1 MVDPVGFAEAWKAQ
15 FPDSEPPRM
24 ELRSVGDIEQELER
38 CKASIRRLEQEVNQE
53 RFRMIYLQ
61 TLLAKEKK
69 SYDRQRWGFRR
80 AAQAPDGASEPRAS
94 ASRPQPAPADGADPP
109 PAEEP
114 EARPDGEG
122 SPGKA
127 RPGTARRPGA
137 AASGER
143 DDRGPPASVAAL
155 RSNFERIRKGHGQP
169 GADAEKPFYVNVEF
183 HHERGLVKVN
193 DKEVSDRIS
202 SLGSQAMQMERKKSQ
217 HGAGSSVGDASRPPY
232 RGRSSES
239 SCGVDGDYEDA
250 ELNPRFLKDN
260 LIDAN
265 GGSRPPW
272 PPLEYQPYQSIYVGG
287 MMEGEGKGPLL
298 RSQSTSEQEKRLTWP
313 RRSYSPRSFEDC
325 GGGYTPDCSSNENL
339 TSSEEDFSSGQS
351 SRVSP
356 SPTTYRM
363 FRDKS
368 RSPSQNSQQSFDSS
382 SPPTPQC
389 HKRHRHCPVVVSEA
403 TIVGVRKTG
412 QIWPNDGEGA
422 FHGDADGSFGTPP
435 GYGCA
440 ADRAE
445 EQRRHQDGLPYI
457 DDSPSS
463 SPHLSS
469 KGRGSRDALVS
480 GALESTKAS
489 ELDLEKGLEMRKWVL
504 SGILASEETYL
515 SHLQMLTNSC
525 VKLQTVHSIPLTINK
540 EEALQR
546 PVASDFEPQGLSEAA
561 RWNSKENLLA
571 GPSEND
577 PNLFVALYDFVASG
591 DNTLSI
597 TKGEKLRVLGYNH
610 NGEWCEAQTKNG
622 QGWVPSNYITPVNS
636 LEKHSWYHGPVSR
649 NAAEYLLSSGINGSF
664 LVRESESSPGQR
676 SISLRYEGR
685 VYHYRINTASDGKL
699 YVSSESRFNTLAELV
714 HHHST
719 VADGLITT
727 LHYPAP
733 KRNKPTVYG
742 VSPNYDKWEM
752 ERTDITMKHKLGGGQ
767 YGEVY
772 EGVWK
777 KYSLTVAVKTLKE
790 DTMEVEEFLKEAA
803 VMKEIKHPNLV
814 QLLGVCTREPPFY
827 IITEFMTY
835 GNLLDYLR
843 ECNRQE
849 VNAVVLLYMATQISS
864 AMEYLE
870 KKNFIHRDLAARNCL
885 VGENHLVKV
894 ADFGLSRLMTG
905 DTYTAHA
912 GAKFPIKWTAPES
925 LAYNKFSIK
934 SDVWAFGVLLWE
946 IATYGMSPYPGI
958 DLSQVYE
965 LLEKDYR
972 MERPEGCPEK
982 VYELM
987 RACWQWNPSD
997 RPSFAEI
1004 HQAFE
1009 TMFQESSI
1017 SDEVEKELGKQ
1028 GVRGAV
1034 STLLQAPE
1042 LPTKTRTSRRAAEH
1056 RDTTD
1061 VPEMPHSKGQG
1072 ESDPLDHEPAVS
1084 PLLPRKERGPPEG
1097 GLNEDERLLPKDKKT
1112 NLFSALIK
1120 KKKKTA
1126 PTPPKRSSS
1135 FREMDGQ
1142 PERRGAGE
1150 EEGRDISNG
1159 ALAFTPLDTA
1169 DPAKSPKPSNGAGVP
1184 NGALRESGGSG
1195 FRSPHLW
1202 KKSSTLTSSRLAT
1215 GEEEGGGSSS
1225 KRFLRSCSASCVPHG
1240 AKDTEWRS
1248 VTLPR
1253 DLQSTGRQ
1261 FDSSTFGGHKSE
1273 KPALPRKRAGEN
1285 RSDQV
1290 TRGTVTPPPR
1300 LVKKNEEAA
1309 DEVFKDI
1316 MESSPGSSPPNLTPK
1331 PLRRQ
1336 VTVAPAS
1343 GLPHKE
1349 EAGKGSALGTPAAA
1363 EPVTPT
1369 SKAGSGAPGGTSKG
1383 PAEES
1388 RVRRHKHSSESP
1400 GRDKGK
1406 LSRLKPAPPPP
1417 PAASAGK
1424 AGGKPSQSPS
1434 QEAAGEAVLGAK
1446 TKATSLVDAVNS
1458 DAAKPS
1464 QPGEG
1469 LKKPVLPATPK
1480 PQSAKP
1486 SGTPISPAPVPST
1499 LPSASSALAGDQ
1511 PSSTAFI
1518 PLISTRVSLRKTRQ
1532 PPERIAS
1539 GAITKGVVLDS
1550 TEALCLAISRN
1561 SEQMASHSAV
1571 LEAGKNLYTFCVSYV
1586 DSIQQ
1591 MRNKFAFREA
1601 INKLENNLRELQI
1614 CPATAGSGPAA
1625 TQDFSKLLSS
1635 VKEISDIVQR

>member
-1 MVDPVGFAEAWKAQ
+1 MGQ
-15 FPDSEPPRM
+15 
-24 ELRSVGDIEQELER
+24 Q
-38 CKASIRRLEQEVNQE
+38 
-53 RFRMIYLQ
+53 
-61 TLLAKEKK
+61 
-69 SYDRQRWGFRR
+69 
-80 AAQAPDGASEPRAS
+80 
-94 ASRPQPAPADGADPP
+94 
-109 PAEEP
+109 
-114 EARPDGEG
+114 
-122 SPGKA
+122 PGKVL
-127 RPGTARRPGA
+127 GDQRRP
-137 AASGER
+137 SL
-143 DDRGPPASVAAL
+143 PAL
-155 RSNFERIRKGHGQP
+155 
-169 GADAEKPFYVNVEF
+169 PFI
-183 HHERGLVKVN
+183 K
-193 DKEVSDRIS
+193 
-202 SLGSQAMQMERKKSQ
+202 
-217 HGAGSSVGDASRPPY
+217 GAGKKETSRHGGAP
-232 RGRSSES
+232 
-239 SCGVDGDYEDA
+239 CNV
-250 ELNPRFLKDN
+250 FL
-260 LIDAN
+260 
-265 GGSRPPW
+265 
-272 PPLEYQPYQSIYVGG
+272 E
-287 MMEGEGKGPLL
+287 
-298 RSQSTSEQEKRLTWP
+298 
-313 RRSYSPRSFEDC
+313 
-325 GGGYTPDCSSNENL
+325 
-339 TSSEEDFSSGQS
+339 
-351 SRVSP
+351 
-356 SPTTYRM
+356 
-363 FRDKS
+363 
-368 RSPSQNSQQSFDSS
+368 
-382 SPPTPQC
+382 
-389 HKRHRHCPVVVSEA
+389 H
-403 TIVGVRKTG
+403 
-412 QIWPNDGEGA
+412 
-422 FHGDADGSFGTPP
+422 
-435 GYGCA
+435 
-440 ADRAE
+440 
-445 EQRRHQDGLPYI
+445 
-457 DDSPSS
+457 
-463 SPHLSS
+463 
-469 KGRGSRDALVS
+469 
-480 GALESTKAS
+480 
-489 ELDLEKGLEMRKWVL
+489 
-504 SGILASEETYL
+504 
-515 SHLQMLTNSC
+515 
-525 VKLQTVHSIPLTINK
+525 
-540 EEALQR
+540 EALQR
-546 PVASDFEPQGLSEAA
+546 PVVSEFEPQGLSEAT
-561 RWNSKENLLA
+561 RWNSKENLLS

-733 KRNKPTVYG
+733 KRNKPTIYG
-742 VSPNYDKWEM
+742 VSPNYDKWEI

-777 KYSLTVAVKTLKE
+777 KYNLTVAVKTLKE

-843 ECNRQE
+843 DCNRQE

-987 RACWQWNPSD
+987 RACWQWSPSD

-1017 SDEVEKELGKQ
+1017 SDEVEKELGKK
-1028 GVRGAV
+1028 GMRSVV
-1034 STLLQAPE
+1034 NTFLQAPE
-1042 LPTKTRTSRRAAEH
+1042 LPTKTRTSRRAAECK
-1056 RDTTD
+1056 D
-1061 VPEMPHSKGQG
+1061 VHESLETAAGKGPG
-1072 ESDPLDHEPAVS
+1072 ECESTEHEPAVS
-1084 PLLPRKERGPPEG
+1084 PLLPRKERVATDS
-1097 GLNEDERLLPKDKKT
+1097 GLNEDDRLLLKDKKP

-1120 KKKKTA
+1120 KKKKMA

-1135 FREMDGQ
+1135 FREVDSHS
-1142 PERRGAGE
+1142 ERKGGGSEEETKGGVAGVTITHPADCEDRARLQNPSNETGVANGTVAGNSGILSPHIWKKTGPPVSSRMEASE
-1150 EEGRDISNG
+1150 EEGN
-1159 ALAFTPLDTA
+1159 
-1169 DPAKSPKPSNGAGVP
+1169 
-1184 NGALRESGGSG
+1184 
-1195 FRSPHLW
+1195 
-1202 KKSSTLTSSRLAT
+1202 SS
-1215 GEEEGGGSSS
+1215 SSS
-1225 KRFLRSCSASCVPHG
+1225 KRFLRSCSASCMPHG
-1240 AKDTEWRS
+1240 AKDTEWKS

-1253 DLQSTGRQ
+1253 NLQSTGRQ
-1261 FDSSTFGGHKSE
+1261 FDSSTFGGHRSE
-1273 KPALPRKRAGEN
+1273 KPALPRKRANEAKA
-1285 RSDQV
+1285 DPV
-1290 TRGTVTPPPR
+1290 VRGTVTPPPR
-1300 LVKKNEEAA
+1300 LLKKSDETPEEA
-1309 DEVFKDI
+1309 FKDA
-1316 MESSPGSSPPNLTPK
+1316 ESSPGSSPPTLTPR
-1331 PLRRQ
+1331 LGRRQ
-1336 VTVAPAS
+1336 PFISPAV
-1343 GLPHKE
+1343 GLCHKE
-1349 EAGKGSALGTPAAA
+1349 ESVKPSALGGGVAA
-1363 EPVTPT
+1363 EQGPPT
-1369 SKAGSGAPGGTSKG
+1369 KAGVGMFTGGGKASGEEPRLRKNKQTSEK
-1383 PAEES
+1383 E
-1388 RVRRHKHSSESP
+1388 
-1400 GRDKGK
+1400 KGK
-1406 LSRLKPAPPPP
+1406 LSKLKPAPPPP
-1417 PAASAGK
+1417 LALTSSVSKNSKGGAAPVHDGPEGSTGKGKQPAQATDLASAETPKPVLLIDGGKKPTVSSAPKPLPSAKLLSSSPASPFSAPAAS
-1424 AGGKPSQSPS
+1424 
-1434 QEAAGEAVLGAK
+1434 
-1446 TKATSLVDAVNS
+1446 
-1458 DAAKPS
+1458 
-1464 QPGEG
+1464 
-1469 LKKPVLPATPK
+1469 
-1480 PQSAKP
+1480 SAP
-1486 SGTPISPAPVPST
+1486 NV
-1499 LPSASSALAGDQ
+1499 DQ
-1511 PSSTAFI
+1511 PVSTAFI

-1532 PPERIAS
+1532 PPEKIAS
-1539 GAITKGVVLDS
+1539 GTVTKGTVLES
-1550 TEALCLAISRN
+1550 SEALRTAISKN

-1614 CPATAGSGPAA
+1614 CPATAAGGPAA

>member
-1 MVDPVGFAEAWKAQ
+1 MGQ
-15 FPDSEPPRM
+15 
-24 ELRSVGDIEQELER
+24 Q
-38 CKASIRRLEQEVNQE
+38 
-53 RFRMIYLQ
+53 
-61 TLLAKEKK
+61 
-69 SYDRQRWGFRR
+69 
-80 AAQAPDGASEPRAS
+80 
-94 ASRPQPAPADGADPP
+94 
-109 PAEEP
+109 
-114 EARPDGEG
+114 
-122 SPGKA
+122 PGKVL
-127 RPGTARRPGA
+127 GDQRRP
-137 AASGER
+137 SL
-143 DDRGPPASVAAL
+143 PAL
-155 RSNFERIRKGHGQP
+155 HFIK
-169 GADAEKPFYVNVEF
+169 
-183 HHERGLVKVN
+183 
-193 DKEVSDRIS
+193 
-202 SLGSQAMQMERKKSQ
+202 
-217 HGAGSSVGDASRPPY
+217 GAG
-232 RGRSSES
+232 
-239 SCGVDGDYEDA
+239 
-250 ELNPRFLKDN
+250 
-260 LIDAN
+260 
-265 GGSRPPW
+265 
-272 PPLEYQPYQSIYVGG
+272 
-287 MMEGEGKGPLL
+287 
-298 RSQSTSEQEKRLTWP
+298 KR
-313 RRSYSPRSFEDC
+313 D
-325 GGGYTPDCSSNENL
+325 
-339 TSSEEDFSSGQS
+339 S
-351 SRVSP
+351 SRHGGP
-356 SPTTYRM
+356 
-363 FRDKS
+363 
-368 RSPSQNSQQSFDSS
+368 
-382 SPPTPQC
+382 
-389 HKRHRHCPVVVSEA
+389 HCNVFVE
-403 TIVGVRKTG
+403 
-412 QIWPNDGEGA
+412 
-422 FHGDADGSFGTPP
+422 H
-435 GYGCA
+435 
-440 ADRAE
+440 
-445 EQRRHQDGLPYI
+445 
-457 DDSPSS
+457 
-463 SPHLSS
+463 
-469 KGRGSRDALVS
+469 
-480 GALESTKAS
+480 
-489 ELDLEKGLEMRKWVL
+489 
-504 SGILASEETYL
+504 
-515 SHLQMLTNSC
+515 
-525 VKLQTVHSIPLTINK
+525 
-540 EEALQR
+540 EALQR
-546 PVASDFEPQGLSEAA
+546 PVASDFEPQSLSEAA

-733 KRNKPTVYG
+733 KRNKPTIYG

-849 VNAVVLLYMATQISS
+849 VSAVVLLYMATQISS

-987 RACWQWNPSD
+987 RAY
-997 RPSFAEI
+997 
-1004 HQAFE
+1004 
-1009 TMFQESSI
+1009 
-1017 SDEVEKELGKQ
+1017 V
-1028 GVRGAV
+1028 
-1034 STLLQAPE
+1034 
-1042 LPTKTRTSRRAAEH
+1042 
-1056 RDTTD
+1056 
-1061 VPEMPHSKGQG
+1061 
-1072 ESDPLDHEPAVS
+1072 LDSEPAVS
-1084 PLLPRKERGPPEG
+1084 PLLPRKERGPPDG
-1097 GLNEDERLLPKDKKT
+1097 TLNEDERLLPKDKKT

-1120 KKKKTA
+1120 KKKKMA

-1142 PERRGAGE
+1142 PERRGPSE
-1150 EEGRDISNG
+1150 DDGRDIING
-1159 ALAFTPLDTA
+1159 PPALTPSDAAEPT
-1169 DPAKSPKPSNGAGVP
+1169 KSPKASNGAGVP
-1184 NGALRESGGSG
+1184 NGAFREPGSSG
-1195 FRSPHLW
+1195 FRSPNLW
-1202 KKSSTLTSSRLAT
+1202 KKSSTLTSSRLAAS
-1215 GEEEGGGSSS
+1215 EEESGISSS
-1225 KRFLRSCSASCVPHG
+1225 KRFLRSCSASCMPHG
-1240 AKDTEWRS
+1240 ARDTEWRS

-1253 DLQSTGRQ
+1253 DLPSAGKQ
-1261 FDSSTFGGHKSE
+1261 FDSSTFGGHRSE
-1273 KPALPRKRAGEN
+1273 KPALPRKRASET
-1285 RSDQV
+1285 RSEQV
-1290 TRGTVTPPPR
+1290 ARGTVTPPPR
-1300 LVKKNEEAA
+1300 LVKKSEEAA
-1309 DEVFKDI
+1309 DEVFKD
-1316 MESSPGSSPPNLTPK
+1316 MESSPGSSPPSLTPK
-1331 PLRRQ
+1331 LLRRQ
-1336 VTVAPAS
+1336 VTASPSS
-1343 GLPHKE
+1343 GLSHKE
-1349 EAGKGSALGTPAAA
+1349 ETTKGNALGTPATA
-1363 EPVTPT
+1363 EPTPP
-1369 SKAGSGAPGGTSKG
+1369 SSRVGLNKASS
-1383 PAEES
+1383 EES

-1400 GRDKGK
+1400 GRDKGR
-1406 LSRLKPAPPPP
+1406 LSKLKPAPPPP
-1417 PAASAGK
+1417 PASAGK
-1424 AGGKPSQSPS
+1424 AGKSAQSLG
-1434 QEAAGEAVLGAK
+1434 QEVAGEAGGAAK
-1446 TKATSLVDAVNS
+1446 TKCSSLVVDAVNS
-1458 DAAKPS
+1458 DPTKAG

-1469 LKKPVLPATPK
+1469 LRKPVSPSVPK
-1480 PQSAKP
+1480 PQSTSKP
-1486 SGTPISPAPVPST
+1486 PGTPTSPVSTAPTAPTPSS
-1499 LPSASSALAGDQ
+1499 LPGDQ
-1511 PSSTAFI
+1511 PSSAAFI

-1532 PPERIAS
+1532 LPERIAS
-1539 GAITKGVVLDS
+1539 GTITKGVVLDS

-1601 INKLENNLRELQI
+1601 INKLESNLRELQI
-1614 CPATAGSGPAA
+1614 CPATASSGPAA

>member
-1 MVDPVGFAEAWKAQ
+1 MGQ
-15 FPDSEPPRM
+15 
-24 ELRSVGDIEQELER
+24 Q
-38 CKASIRRLEQEVNQE
+38 
-53 RFRMIYLQ
+53 
-61 TLLAKEKK
+61 
-69 SYDRQRWGFRR
+69 
-80 AAQAPDGASEPRAS
+80 
-94 ASRPQPAPADGADPP
+94 
-109 PAEEP
+109 
-114 EARPDGEG
+114 
-122 SPGKA
+122 PGKVL
-127 RPGTARRPGA
+127 GDQRRPSLPALHFIKGA
-137 AASGER
+137 
-143 DDRGPPASVAAL
+143 
-155 RSNFERIRKGHGQP
+155 
-169 GADAEKPFYVNVEF
+169 
-183 HHERGLVKVN
+183 VK
-193 DKEVSDRIS
+193 K
-202 SLGSQAMQMERKKSQ
+202 
-217 HGAGSSVGDASRPPY
+217 
-232 RGRSSES
+232 ES
-239 SCGVDGDYEDA
+239 S
-250 ELNPRFLKDN
+250 RH
-260 LIDAN
+260 
-265 GGSRPPW
+265 GGP
-272 PPLEYQPYQSIYVGG
+272 
-287 MMEGEGKGPLL
+287 
-298 RSQSTSEQEKRLTWP
+298 
-313 RRSYSPRSFEDC
+313 
-325 GGGYTPDCSSNENL
+325 
-339 TSSEEDFSSGQS
+339 
-351 SRVSP
+351 
-356 SPTTYRM
+356 
-363 FRDKS
+363 
-368 RSPSQNSQQSFDSS
+368 
-382 SPPTPQC
+382 
-389 HKRHRHCPVVVSEA
+389 HCNVFVE
-403 TIVGVRKTG
+403 
-412 QIWPNDGEGA
+412 
-422 FHGDADGSFGTPP
+422 H
-435 GYGCA
+435 
-440 ADRAE
+440 
-445 EQRRHQDGLPYI
+445 
-457 DDSPSS
+457 
-463 SPHLSS
+463 
-469 KGRGSRDALVS
+469 
-480 GALESTKAS
+480 
-489 ELDLEKGLEMRKWVL
+489 
-504 SGILASEETYL
+504 
-515 SHLQMLTNSC
+515 
-525 VKLQTVHSIPLTINK
+525 
-540 EEALQR
+540 EALQR
-546 PVASDFEPQGLSEAA
+546 PVVSDFEPQGLSEAA
-561 RWNSKENLLA
+561 RWNSKENLLS

-733 KRNKPTVYG
+733 KRNKPTIYG
-742 VSPNYDKWEM
+742 VSPNYDKWEI

-777 KYSLTVAVKTLKE
+777 KYNLTVAVKTLKE

-987 RACWQWNPSD
+987 RACWQWSPSD

-1017 SDEVEKELGKQ
+1017 SDEVEKELGKK
-1028 GVRGAV
+1028 GMRSVV
-1034 STLLQAPE
+1034 SNFLQAPE
-1042 LPTKTRTSRRAAEH
+1042 LPTKTRSSRRAAESK
-1056 RDTTD
+1056 DASENT
-1061 VPEMPHSKGQG
+1061 EMAHPKGQG
-1072 ESDPLDHEPAVS
+1072 ECDPLEHDPAVS
-1084 PLLPRKERGPPEG
+1084 PLLPRKERVALESS
-1097 GLNEDERLLPKDKKT
+1097 LNEDERLLPKDKKT

-1126 PTPPKRSSS
+1126 PAPPKRSSS
-1135 FREMDGQ
+1135 FREMDGHSD
-1142 PERRGAGE
+1142 RKGAGE
-1150 EEGRDISNG
+1150 DESRDASNG
-1159 ALAFTPLDTA
+1159 AFIMPPA
-1169 DPAKSPKPSNGAGVP
+1169 DAMDASKCQGPSNGAGVT
-1184 NGALRESGGSG
+1184 NGAVTGNSG
-1195 FRSPHLW
+1195 FLSPHLW
-1202 KKSSTLTSSRLAT
+1202 KKTSAMTSSRPTT
-1215 GEEEGGGSSS
+1215 GEEECSSNAS

-1253 DLQSTGRQ
+1253 DLQSTVRQ

-1273 KPALPRKRAGEN
+1273 KPALPRKRANEN
-1285 RSDQV
+1285 KTDLAV
-1290 TRGTVTPPPR
+1290 RGTVTPPPR
-1300 LVKKNEEAA
+1300 LLKKNEETT
-1309 DEVFKDI
+1309 DDVFKDT
-1316 MESSPGSSPPNLTPK
+1316 ESSPGSSPPSLTPK
-1331 PLRRQ
+1331 LVRRQ
-1336 VTVAPAS
+1336 PIIALS
-1343 GLPHKE
+1343 SSLSHKDD
-1349 EAGKGSALGTPAAA
+1349 GIKSSALGTAGMADQG
-1363 EPVTPT
+1363 PT
-1369 SKAGSGAPGGTSKG
+1369 IKPNSAGVVVASKASI
-1383 PAEES
+1383 EEP
-1388 RVRRHKHSSESP
+1388 RMRRLKQTSESS
-1400 GRDKGK
+1400 GKDKVK
-1406 LSRLKPAPPPP
+1406 LSKLKPAPPLPLSS
-1417 PAASAGK
+1417 ASI
-1424 AGGKPSQSPS
+1424 GKPGKSSHGPS
-1434 QEAAGEAVLGAK
+1434 QEAADSGSG
-1446 TKATSLVDAVNS
+1446 TKSKQLTQVADTISGDV
-1458 DAAKPS
+1458 AKPN
-1464 QPGEG
+1464 QLGEG
-1469 LKKPVLPATPK
+1469 VKKPGLPSVPK
-1480 PQSAKP
+1480 PQSSTKLLLTTAA
-1486 SGTPISPAPVPST
+1486 PAPSSSSA
-1499 LPSASSALAGDQ
+1499 PSAPSGDQ

-1539 GAITKGVVLDS
+1539 GTVTKGVVLES
-1550 TEALCLAISRN
+1550 TEALRIAINKN

-1614 CPATAGSGPAA
+1614 CPATASSGPAA

>member
-1 MVDPVGFAEAWKAQ
+1 MGQ
-15 FPDSEPPRM
+15 
-24 ELRSVGDIEQELER
+24 Q
-38 CKASIRRLEQEVNQE
+38 
-53 RFRMIYLQ
+53 
-61 TLLAKEKK
+61 
-69 SYDRQRWGFRR
+69 
-80 AAQAPDGASEPRAS
+80 
-94 ASRPQPAPADGADPP
+94 
-109 PAEEP
+109 
-114 EARPDGEG
+114 
-122 SPGKA
+122 PGKVL
-127 RPGTARRPGA
+127 GDQRRP
-137 AASGER
+137 SL
-143 DDRGPPASVAAL
+143 PAL
-155 RSNFERIRKGHGQP
+155 HFIK
-169 GADAEKPFYVNVEF
+169 
-183 HHERGLVKVN
+183 
-193 DKEVSDRIS
+193 
-202 SLGSQAMQMERKKSQ
+202 
-217 HGAGSSVGDASRPPY
+217 GAGKKEPSRH
-232 RGRSSES
+232 
-239 SCGVDGDYEDA
+239 
-250 ELNPRFLKDN
+250 
-260 LIDAN
+260 
-265 GGSRPPW
+265 GGP
-272 PPLEYQPYQSIYVGG
+272 
-287 MMEGEGKGPLL
+287 
-298 RSQSTSEQEKRLTWP
+298 
-313 RRSYSPRSFEDC
+313 
-325 GGGYTPDCSSNENL
+325 
-339 TSSEEDFSSGQS
+339 
-351 SRVSP
+351 
-356 SPTTYRM
+356 
-363 FRDKS
+363 
-368 RSPSQNSQQSFDSS
+368 
-382 SPPTPQC
+382 
-389 HKRHRHCPVVVSEA
+389 HCNVFVE
-403 TIVGVRKTG
+403 
-412 QIWPNDGEGA
+412 
-422 FHGDADGSFGTPP
+422 H
-435 GYGCA
+435 
-440 ADRAE
+440 
-445 EQRRHQDGLPYI
+445 
-457 DDSPSS
+457 
-463 SPHLSS
+463 
-469 KGRGSRDALVS
+469 
-480 GALESTKAS
+480 
-489 ELDLEKGLEMRKWVL
+489 
-504 SGILASEETYL
+504 
-515 SHLQMLTNSC
+515 
-525 VKLQTVHSIPLTINK
+525 
-540 EEALQR
+540 EALQR
-546 PVASDFEPQGLSEAA
+546 PVTSDFEPQGLSEAA

-987 RACWQWNPSD
+987 RACWQWSPSD

-1017 SDEVEKELGKQ
+1017 SDEVEKELGKK
-1028 GVRGAV
+1028 GMRAV
-1034 STLLQAPE
+1034 ASTLLQAPE
-1042 LPTKTRTSRRAAEH
+1042 LPTKTRTSRRATEH
-1056 RDTTD
+1056 KDCTD
-1061 VPEMPHSKGQG
+1061 VPETPHCKGPG
-1072 ESDPLDHEPAVS
+1072 EPDPPDHEPAVS
-1084 PLLPRKERGPPEG
+1084 PLLPRKERGPQDG

-1135 FREMDGQ
+1135 FREMDGH
-1142 PERRGAGE
+1142 PERKGGAGGE
-1150 EEGRDISNG
+1150 EEGREVSNG
-1159 ALAFTPLDTA
+1159 VPALTPSDAATE
-1169 DPAKSPKPSNGAGVP
+1169 PAKSPKPGGGAAVP
-1184 NGALRESGGSG
+1184 NGAFREPGGAG

-1202 KKSSTLTSSRLAT
+1202 KKSSTLTSSRFTA
-1215 GEEEGGGSSS
+1215 GEEESGGSSS

-1253 DLQSTGRQ
+1253 DLPSTGRQ
-1261 FDSSTFGGHKSE
+1261 FDASTLGGHKSE
-1273 KPALPRKRAGEN
+1273 KPALPRKRVSES
-1285 RSDQV
+1285 RPDQA

-1300 LVKKNEEAA
+1300 LVKKTEEAA
-1309 DEVFKDI
+1309 DEVFRDAA
-1316 MESSPGSSPPNLTPK
+1316 EASPGSSPPSLTPK
-1331 PLRRQ
+1331 LLRRQ
-1336 VTVAPAS
+1336 AAAVAAAAAATAVGP
-1343 GLPHKE
+1343 PHRE
-1349 EAGKGSALGTPAAA
+1349 EAGKAAALGAPAAA
-1363 EPVTPT
+1363 GP
-1369 SKAGSGAPGGTSKG
+1369 GASGGTSRA
-1383 PAEES
+1383 PTEEP
-1388 RVRRHKHSSESP
+1388 RVRRHKPSSESP

-1406 LSRLKPAPPPP
+1406 LSKLKPVPPPPP
-1417 PAASAGK
+1417 PASVGK
-1424 AGGKPSQSPS
+1424 AGKPSQSPC
-1434 QEAAGEAVLGAK
+1434 QEAAGEAGASG
-1446 TKATSLVDAVNS
+1446 KAKPTAAVADAVNS
-1458 DAAKPS
+1458 DAARPC
-1464 QPGEG
+1464 QLGEG
-1469 LKKPVLPATPK
+1469 VRKPVLPAMPK
-1480 PQSAKP
+1480 PQSSTKP
-1486 SGTPISPAPVPST
+1486 AGTPTSPAPAPSA

-1539 GAITKGVVLDS
+1539 GAITKGVVLDG

-1601 INKLENNLRELQI
+1601 INKLESNLRELQI

>member
-1 MVDPVGFAEAWKAQ
+1 MGQ
-15 FPDSEPPRM
+15 
-24 ELRSVGDIEQELER
+24 Q
-38 CKASIRRLEQEVNQE
+38 
-53 RFRMIYLQ
+53 
-61 TLLAKEKK
+61 
-69 SYDRQRWGFRR
+69 
-80 AAQAPDGASEPRAS
+80 
-94 ASRPQPAPADGADPP
+94 
-109 PAEEP
+109 
-114 EARPDGEG
+114 
-122 SPGKA
+122 PGKVL
-127 RPGTARRPGA
+127 GDQRRP
-137 AASGER
+137 SL
-143 DDRGPPASVAAL
+143 PAL
-155 RSNFERIRKGHGQP
+155 HFIK
-169 GADAEKPFYVNVEF
+169 
-183 HHERGLVKVN
+183 
-193 DKEVSDRIS
+193 
-202 SLGSQAMQMERKKSQ
+202 
-217 HGAGSSVGDASRPPY
+217 GAGK
-232 RGRSSES
+232 
-239 SCGVDGDYEDA
+239 
-250 ELNPRFLKDN
+250 KD
-260 LIDAN
+260 
-265 GGSRPPW
+265 
-272 PPLEYQPYQSIYVGG
+272 
-287 MMEGEGKGPLL
+287 
-298 RSQSTSEQEKRLTWP
+298 
-313 RRSYSPRSFEDC
+313 
-325 GGGYTPDCSSNENL
+325 
-339 TSSEEDFSSGQS
+339 S
-351 SRVSP
+351 SRHGGP
-356 SPTTYRM
+356 
-363 FRDKS
+363 
-368 RSPSQNSQQSFDSS
+368 
-382 SPPTPQC
+382 
-389 HKRHRHCPVVVSEA
+389 HCNVFME
-403 TIVGVRKTG
+403 
-412 QIWPNDGEGA
+412 
-422 FHGDADGSFGTPP
+422 H
-435 GYGCA
+435 
-440 ADRAE
+440 
-445 EQRRHQDGLPYI
+445 
-457 DDSPSS
+457 
-463 SPHLSS
+463 
-469 KGRGSRDALVS
+469 
-480 GALESTKAS
+480 
-489 ELDLEKGLEMRKWVL
+489 
-504 SGILASEETYL
+504 
-515 SHLQMLTNSC
+515 
-525 VKLQTVHSIPLTINK
+525 
-540 EEALQR
+540 EALQR

-752 ERTDITMKHKLGGGQ
+752 ERTDITMRHKLGGGQ

-870 KKNFIHRDLAARNCL
+870 RKNFIHRDLAARNCL

-1028 GVRGAV
+1028 GVRGAT
-1034 STLLQAPE
+1034 STFLQAPE

-1056 RDTTD
+1056 KDATD
-1061 VPEMPHSKGQG
+1061 VPETPHSKGQG
-1072 ESDPLDHEPAVS
+1072 ESDPLDPEPTVS
-1084 PLLPRKERGPPEG
+1084 PLLPRKERGAPDG
-1097 GLNEDERLLPKDKKT
+1097 SLNEDERLLPKDKKT

-1120 KKKKTA
+1120 KKKKMA

-1142 PERRGAGE
+1142 PERRAVSE
-1150 EEGRDISNG
+1150 EDGRETSNG
-1159 ALAFTPLDTA
+1159 TPAPTPS
-1169 DPAKSPKPSNGAGVP
+1169 DPAEPTKSPKPSNGAGVP
-1184 NGALRESGGSG
+1184 NGAFREPGGSG

-1202 KKSSTLTSSRLAT
+1202 KKSSTLTSSRLAAS
-1215 GEEEGGGSSS
+1215 EEEAGSSSS

-1240 AKDTEWRS
+1240 ARDTEWRS

-1261 FDSSTFGGHKSE
+1261 FDSSTFAGHKSE
-1273 KPALPRKRAGEN
+1273 KPALPRKRASEN
-1285 RSDQV
+1285 RPDQV
-1290 TRGTVTPPPR
+1290 ARGTVTPPPR
-1300 LVKKNEEAA
+1300 LAKKSEEAA
-1309 DEVFKDI
+1309 DEVFRD
-1316 MESSPGSSPPNLTPK
+1316 SAGASPGSSPPSLTPK
-1331 PLRRQ
+1331 LLRRQ
-1336 VTVAPAS
+1336 VMMAASS
-1343 GLPHKE
+1343 GLPHKD
-1349 EAGKGSALGTPAAA
+1349 EAGKGSALGAPAAA
-1363 EPVTPT
+1363 EPPPPLSRAGAGASGVP
-1369 SKAGSGAPGGTSKG
+1369 SKA

-1388 RVRRHKHSSESP
+1388 RVRRHKHPPESP
-1400 GRDKGK
+1400 GRDKGR
-1406 LSRLKPAPPPP
+1406 LSKLKPAPPPP
-1417 PAASAGK
+1417 PASTGK
-1424 AGGKPSQSPS
+1424 MGKPSQSPG
-1434 QEAAGEAVLGAK
+1434 QEAAGDTGVSAK
-1446 TKATSLVDAVNS
+1446 AKATSLVVDAVNS
-1458 DAAKPS
+1458 DTTKPS

-1469 LKKPVLPATPK
+1469 LKKPVLPSTPK
-1480 PQSAKP
+1480 PPSATKP
-1486 SGTPISPAPVPST
+1486 PGTPTSPAPGPPVMPA
-1499 LPSASSALAGDQ
+1499 ASSAQAGDQ
-1511 PSSTAFI
+1511 PSSTAFV

-1539 GAITKGVVLDS
+1539 GTITKGVVLDS

-1561 SEQMASHSAV
+1561 SEQMASHSSV

-1601 INKLENNLRELQI
+1601 INKLESSLRELQI
-1614 CPATAGSGPAA
+1614 CPATAGGGPAA

>member
-1 MVDPVGFAEAWKAQ
+1 MLEICLKLVG
-15 FPDSEPPRM
+15 
-24 ELRSVGDIEQELER
+24 
-38 CKASIRRLEQEVNQE
+38 CKS
-53 RFRMIYLQ
+53 
-61 TLLAKEKK
+61 KK
-69 SYDRQRWGFRR
+69 
-80 AAQAPDGASEPRAS
+80 
-94 ASRPQPAPADGADPP
+94 
-109 PAEEP
+109 
-114 EARPDGEG
+114 
-122 SPGKA
+122 
-127 RPGTARRPGA
+127 
-137 AASGER
+137 
-143 DDRGPPASVAAL
+143 
-155 RSNFERIRKGHGQP
+155 
-169 GADAEKPFYVNVEF
+169 
-183 HHERGLVKVN
+183 GL
-193 DKEVSDRIS
+193 S
-202 SLGSQAMQMERKKSQ
+202 SS
-217 HGAGSSVGDASRPPY
+217 
-232 RGRSSES
+232 S
-239 SCGVDGDYEDA
+239 SC
-250 ELNPRFLKDN
+250 
-260 LIDAN
+260 
-265 GGSRPPW
+265 
-272 PPLEYQPYQSIYVGG
+272 
-287 MMEGEGKGPLL
+287 
-298 RSQSTSEQEKRLTWP
+298 
-313 RRSYSPRSFEDC
+313 
-325 GGGYTPDCSSNENL
+325 
-339 TSSEEDFSSGQS
+339 
-351 SRVSP
+351 
-356 SPTTYRM
+356 
-363 FRDKS
+363 
-368 RSPSQNSQQSFDSS
+368 
-382 SPPTPQC
+382 
-389 HKRHRHCPVVVSEA
+389 
-403 TIVGVRKTG
+403 
-412 QIWPNDGEGA
+412 
-422 FHGDADGSFGTPP
+422 
-435 GYGCA
+435 
-440 ADRAE
+440 
-445 EQRRHQDGLPYI
+445 
-457 DDSPSS
+457 
-463 SPHLSS
+463 
-469 KGRGSRDALVS
+469 
-480 GALESTKAS
+480 
-489 ELDLEKGLEMRKWVL
+489 
-504 SGILASEETYL
+504 YL
-515 SHLQMLTNSC
+515 
-525 VKLQTVHSIPLTINK
+525 

-561 RWNSKENLLA
+561 RWNSKENLLS

-1017 SDEVEKELGKQ
+1017 SDEVEKELGKKGMR
-1028 GVRGAV
+1028 GVA

-1056 RDTTD
+1056 KDSTD
-1061 VPEMPHSKGQG
+1061 VPETPLSKGQG
-1072 ESDPLDHEPAVS
+1072 DNDPLDHEPTVS
-1084 PLLPRKERGPPEG
+1084 PLLPRKERGPQDA

-1142 PERRGAGE
+1142 PERKVGSE
-1150 EEGRDISNG
+1150 EESREISNG
-1159 ALAFTPLDTA
+1159 ALPLTPSDTA
-1169 DPAKSPKPSNGAGVP
+1169 EPSKSPKPSNGASVP
-1184 NGALRESGGSG
+1184 NGA

-1202 KKSSTLTSSRLAT
+1202 KKSNTLTSSRLGAS
-1215 GEEEGGGSSS
+1215 EEESGSSSS

-1273 KPALPRKRAGEN
+1273 KPALPRKRASEN

-1300 LVKKNEEAA
+1300 LVKKNEEVA
-1309 DEVFKDI
+1309 DEVFRDNT
-1316 MESSPGSSPPNLTPK
+1316 ESSPGSSPPCLTPK
-1331 PLRRQ
+1331 LIRRQ
-1336 VTVAPAS
+1336 VMMAPSS

-1349 EAGKGSALGTPAAA
+1349 EAGKSSALGTPLVA
-1363 EPVTPT
+1363 EPVPT
-1369 SKAGSGAPGGTSKG
+1369 TSRAGSGASGGPSKV
-1383 PAEES
+1383 PAEEP
-1388 RVRRHKHSSESP
+1388 RVRRYKHSSESP
-1400 GRDKGK
+1400 GKDKGK
-1406 LSRLKPAPPPP
+1406 LSKLKPAPPPP
-1417 PAASAGK
+1417 PPASGGK
-1424 AGGKPSQSPS
+1424 AAKSSQSPNH
-1434 QEAAGEAVLGAK
+1434 EAVGEVGAGAK
-1446 TKATSLVDAVNS
+1446 PKSSALSMDVVNS
-1458 DAAKPS
+1458 DGAKPNP
-1464 QPGEG
+1464 PGEG
-1469 LKKPVLPATPK
+1469 IKKPVLPSMPK
-1480 PQSAKP
+1480 PQSSAKP
-1486 SGTPISPAPVPST
+1486 SGTPVSPAPTASSLPSVPSS
-1499 LPSASSALAGDQ
+1499 LGGDQ
-1511 PSSTAFI
+1511 QSSTAFI

-1532 PPERIAS
+1532 LPERIAS
-1539 GAITKGVVLDS
+1539 GTITKGVVLDS
-1550 TEALCLAISRN
+1550 TNALCLAISKN

>member
-1 MVDPVGFAEAWKAQ
+1 MGQ
-15 FPDSEPPRM
+15 
-24 ELRSVGDIEQELER
+24 Q
-38 CKASIRRLEQEVNQE
+38 
-53 RFRMIYLQ
+53 
-61 TLLAKEKK
+61 
-69 SYDRQRWGFRR
+69 
-80 AAQAPDGASEPRAS
+80 
-94 ASRPQPAPADGADPP
+94 
-109 PAEEP
+109 
-114 EARPDGEG
+114 
-122 SPGKA
+122 PGKVL
-127 RPGTARRPGA
+127 GDQRRP
-137 AASGER
+137 SL
-143 DDRGPPASVAAL
+143 PAL
-155 RSNFERIRKGHGQP
+155 HFIK
-169 GADAEKPFYVNVEF
+169 
-183 HHERGLVKVN
+183 
-193 DKEVSDRIS
+193 
-202 SLGSQAMQMERKKSQ
+202 
-217 HGAGSSVGDASRPPY
+217 GAGKK
-232 RGRSSES
+232 ES
-239 SCGVDGDYEDA
+239 S
-250 ELNPRFLKDN
+250 RH
-260 LIDAN
+260 
-265 GGSRPPW
+265 GGP
-272 PPLEYQPYQSIYVGG
+272 
-287 MMEGEGKGPLL
+287 
-298 RSQSTSEQEKRLTWP
+298 
-313 RRSYSPRSFEDC
+313 
-325 GGGYTPDCSSNENL
+325 
-339 TSSEEDFSSGQS
+339 
-351 SRVSP
+351 
-356 SPTTYRM
+356 
-363 FRDKS
+363 
-368 RSPSQNSQQSFDSS
+368 
-382 SPPTPQC
+382 
-389 HKRHRHCPVVVSEA
+389 HCNVFVE
-403 TIVGVRKTG
+403 
-412 QIWPNDGEGA
+412 
-422 FHGDADGSFGTPP
+422 H
-435 GYGCA
+435 
-440 ADRAE
+440 
-445 EQRRHQDGLPYI
+445 
-457 DDSPSS
+457 
-463 SPHLSS
+463 
-469 KGRGSRDALVS
+469 
-480 GALESTKAS
+480 
-489 ELDLEKGLEMRKWVL
+489 
-504 SGILASEETYL
+504 
-515 SHLQMLTNSC
+515 
-525 VKLQTVHSIPLTINK
+525 
-540 EEALQR
+540 ALQR
-546 PVASDFEPQGLSEAA
+546 PVVSDFEPQGLSEAA
-561 RWNSKENLLA
+561 RWNSKENLLSC
-571 GPSEND
+571 PSEND
-577 PNLFVALYDFVASG
+577 PHLFVALYDFVASG

-733 KRNKPTVYG
+733 KRNKPTIYG
-742 VSPNYDKWEM
+742 VSPNYDKWEI

-777 KYSLTVAVKTLKE
+777 KYNLTVAVKTLKE

-987 RACWQWNPSD
+987 RACWQWSPSD

-1017 SDEVEKELGKQ
+1017 SDEVEKELGKKGMRS
-1028 GVRGAV
+1028 GV
-1034 STLLQAPE
+1034 SNFLQAPE
-1042 LPTKTRTSRRAAEH
+1042 LPTKTRTSRRAAESK
-1056 RDTTD
+1056 DANEGLETT
-1061 VPEMPHSKGQG
+1061 HARGQG
-1072 ESDPLDHEPAVS
+1072 ECDPLDHEPAIS
-1084 PLLPRKERGPPEG
+1084 PLLPRKERVALESS
-1097 GLNEDERLLPKDKKT
+1097 LNEDERLLPKDKKH

-1135 FREMDGQ
+1135 FREMDGHSD
-1142 PERRGAGE
+1142 RRAGGE
-1150 EEGRDISNG
+1150 EECRDAGNG
-1159 ALAFTPLDTA
+1159 AFIAPLTDAA
-1169 DPAKSPKPSNGAGVP
+1169 DPSKFQSPSNGAGVT
-1184 NGALRESGGSG
+1184 NGVVAGNSG
-1195 FRSPHLW
+1195 FLSPHLR
-1202 KKSSTLTSSRLAT
+1202 KKSSTMSSSRGVA
-1215 GEEEGGGSSS
+1215 GEEESSSNSS

-1240 AKDTEWRS
+1240 AKDTEWKS

-1273 KPALPRKRAGEN
+1273 KPALPRKRANEAKT
-1285 RSDQV
+1285 DIAV
-1290 TRGTVTPPPR
+1290 RGTVTPPPR
-1300 LVKKNEEAA
+1300 LLKKNEETT
-1309 DEVFKDI
+1309 DDVFKDA
-1316 MESSPGSSPPNLTPK
+1316 ESSPGSSPPTLTPK
-1331 PLRRQ
+1331 LGRRQ
-1336 VTVAPAS
+1336 PAAPPS
-1343 GLPHKE
+1343 SSVPHKDD
-1349 EAGKGSALGTPAAA
+1349 GVKSSALGTTVTMDQGSAAKPNPAGFVGA
-1363 EPVTPT
+1363 
-1369 SKAGSGAPGGTSKG
+1369 SKA
-1383 PAEES
+1383 
-1388 RVRRHKHSSESP
+1388 SSEEPRLRRLKQTSESA
-1400 GRDKGK
+1400 GKDKGK
-1406 LSRLKPAPPPP
+1406 LSKLKPAPPLPLSSSSIGKP
-1417 PAASAGK
+1417 GKVSHSPSHEAAADVVSGPKSKQLTQVADAAS
-1424 AGGKPSQSPS
+1424 S
-1434 QEAAGEAVLGAK
+1434 
-1446 TKATSLVDAVNS
+1446 DAV
-1458 DAAKPS
+1458 KPNQS
-1464 QPGEG
+1464 GEG
-1469 LKKPVLPATPK
+1469 VKKLGIPSVPK
-1480 PQSAKP
+1480 PQSSTKLLMSTAA
-1486 SGTPISPAPVPST
+1486 PAASSSSVPSA
-1499 LPSASSALAGDQ
+1499 PGGDQ

-1539 GAITKGVVLDS
+1539 GTITKGVVLES
-1550 TEALCLAISRN
+1550 TEALRIAISKN

>member
-1 MVDPVGFAEAWKAQ
+1 MKMLEICLKLVG
-15 FPDSEPPRM
+15 
-24 ELRSVGDIEQELER
+24 
-38 CKASIRRLEQEVNQE
+38 CKS
-53 RFRMIYLQ
+53 
-61 TLLAKEKK
+61 KK
-69 SYDRQRWGFRR
+69 
-80 AAQAPDGASEPRAS
+80 
-94 ASRPQPAPADGADPP
+94 
-109 PAEEP
+109 
-114 EARPDGEG
+114 
-122 SPGKA
+122 
-127 RPGTARRPGA
+127 
-137 AASGER
+137 
-143 DDRGPPASVAAL
+143 
-155 RSNFERIRKGHGQP
+155 
-169 GADAEKPFYVNVEF
+169 
-183 HHERGLVKVN
+183 GL
-193 DKEVSDRIS
+193 S
-202 SLGSQAMQMERKKSQ
+202 SS
-217 HGAGSSVGDASRPPY
+217 
-232 RGRSSES
+232 S
-239 SCGVDGDYEDA
+239 SC
-250 ELNPRFLKDN
+250 
-260 LIDAN
+260 
-265 GGSRPPW
+265 
-272 PPLEYQPYQSIYVGG
+272 
-287 MMEGEGKGPLL
+287 
-298 RSQSTSEQEKRLTWP
+298 
-313 RRSYSPRSFEDC
+313 
-325 GGGYTPDCSSNENL
+325 
-339 TSSEEDFSSGQS
+339 
-351 SRVSP
+351 
-356 SPTTYRM
+356 
-363 FRDKS
+363 
-368 RSPSQNSQQSFDSS
+368 
-382 SPPTPQC
+382 
-389 HKRHRHCPVVVSEA
+389 
-403 TIVGVRKTG
+403 
-412 QIWPNDGEGA
+412 
-422 FHGDADGSFGTPP
+422 
-435 GYGCA
+435 
-440 ADRAE
+440 
-445 EQRRHQDGLPYI
+445 
-457 DDSPSS
+457 
-463 SPHLSS
+463 
-469 KGRGSRDALVS
+469 
-480 GALESTKAS
+480 
-489 ELDLEKGLEMRKWVL
+489 
-504 SGILASEETYL
+504 YL
-515 SHLQMLTNSC
+515 
-525 VKLQTVHSIPLTINK
+525 

-561 RWNSKENLLA
+561 RWNSKENLLSC
-571 GPSEND
+571 PSEND
-577 PNLFVALYDFVASG
+577 PHLFVALYDFVASG

-733 KRNKPTVYG
+733 KRNKPTIYG
-742 VSPNYDKWEM
+742 VSPNYDKWEI

-777 KYSLTVAVKTLKE
+777 KYNLTVAVKTLKE

-987 RACWQWNPSD
+987 RACWQWSPSD

-1017 SDEVEKELGKQ
+1017 SDEVEKELGKK
-1028 GVRGAV
+1028 GMRSVV
-1034 STLLQAPE
+1034 SNFLQAPE
-1042 LPTKTRTSRRAAEH
+1042 LPTKTRTSRRAAE
-1056 RDTTD
+1056 
-1061 VPEMPHSKGQG
+1061 SKDANEGLETAHARGQG
-1072 ESDPLDHEPAVS
+1072 ECDPLDHEPAIS
-1084 PLLPRKERGPPEG
+1084 PLLPRKERVALESS
-1097 GLNEDERLLPKDKKT
+1097 LNEDERLLPKDKKH

-1135 FREMDGQ
+1135 FREMDGHSD
-1142 PERRGAGE
+1142 RRAGGE
-1150 EEGRDISNG
+1150 EECRDAGNG
-1159 ALAFTPLDTA
+1159 AFIAPSADTA
-1169 DPAKSPKPSNGAGVP
+1169 DPSKFQLPSNGAGVT
-1184 NGALRESGGSG
+1184 NGVVTGNSG
-1195 FRSPHLW
+1195 FLSPHLR
-1202 KKSSTLTSSRLAT
+1202 KKSSTMSSSRGVAA
-1215 GEEEGGGSSS
+1215 EEESSSNSS

-1240 AKDTEWRS
+1240 AKDTEWKS

-1261 FDSSTFGGHKSE
+1261 FDSSTFGGHRSE
-1273 KPALPRKRAGEN
+1273 KPALPRKRANETKT
-1285 RSDQV
+1285 DIAV
-1290 TRGTVTPPPR
+1290 RGTVTPPPR
-1300 LVKKNEEAA
+1300 LLKKNEETT
-1309 DEVFKDI
+1309 DDVFKDA
-1316 MESSPGSSPPNLTPK
+1316 ESSPGSSPPTLTPK
-1331 PLRRQ
+1331 LGRRQ
-1336 VTVAPAS
+1336 PAAPPS
-1343 GLPHKE
+1343 SSVLHKDDG
-1349 EAGKGSALGTPAAA
+1349 AKPSALGTTVTMDQGSAAKPNPAGFVGA
-1363 EPVTPT
+1363 
-1369 SKAGSGAPGGTSKG
+1369 SKA
-1383 PAEES
+1383 
-1388 RVRRHKHSSESP
+1388 SSEEPRLRRLKQTSESA
-1400 GRDKGK
+1400 GKDKGK
-1406 LSRLKPAPPPP
+1406 LSKLKPAPPLPLSSSSVAKP
-1417 PAASAGK
+1417 GK
-1424 AGGKPSQSPS
+1424 VSHSPS
-1434 QEAAGEAVLGAK
+1434 HEAAADVVSGPKSKQLTQVGEAAG
-1446 TKATSLVDAVNS
+1446 SDAV
-1458 DAAKPS
+1458 KPNQS
-1464 QPGEG
+1464 GEG
-1469 LKKPVLPATPK
+1469 VKKLGIPSVPK
-1480 PQSAKP
+1480 PQSSTKLLLSTA
-1486 SGTPISPAPVPST
+1486 TPAASSSS
-1499 LPSASSALAGDQ
+1499 LPSAPGGDQ

-1539 GAITKGVVLDS
+1539 GTITKGVVLES
-1550 TEALCLAISRN
+1550 TEALRIAISKN

-1614 CPATAGSGPAA
+1614 CPASAGSGPAA

>member
-1 MVDPVGFAEAWKAQ
+1 MGQ
-15 FPDSEPPRM
+15 
-24 ELRSVGDIEQELER
+24 Q
-38 CKASIRRLEQEVNQE
+38 
-53 RFRMIYLQ
+53 
-61 TLLAKEKK
+61 
-69 SYDRQRWGFRR
+69 
-80 AAQAPDGASEPRAS
+80 
-94 ASRPQPAPADGADPP
+94 
-109 PAEEP
+109 
-114 EARPDGEG
+114 
-122 SPGKA
+122 PGKVL
-127 RPGTARRPGA
+127 GDQRRP
-137 AASGER
+137 SL
-143 DDRGPPASVAAL
+143 PAL
-155 RSNFERIRKGHGQP
+155 HFIK
-169 GADAEKPFYVNVEF
+169 
-183 HHERGLVKVN
+183 
-193 DKEVSDRIS
+193 
-202 SLGSQAMQMERKKSQ
+202 
-217 HGAGSSVGDASRPPY
+217 
-232 RGRSSES
+232 
-239 SCGVDGDYEDA
+239 
-250 ELNPRFLKDN
+250 
-260 LIDAN
+260 
-265 GGSRPPW
+265 
-272 PPLEYQPYQSIYVGG
+272 
-287 MMEGEGKGPLL
+287 
-298 RSQSTSEQEKRLTWP
+298 
-313 RRSYSPRSFEDC
+313 
-325 GGGYTPDCSSNENL
+325 GGGKKESL
-339 TSSEEDFSSGQS
+339 
-351 SRVSP
+351 
-356 SPTTYRM
+356 
-363 FRDKS
+363 
-368 RSPSQNSQQSFDSS
+368 
-382 SPPTPQC
+382 
-389 HKRHRHCPVVVSEA
+389 RHGGPHCNVFVE
-403 TIVGVRKTG
+403 
-412 QIWPNDGEGA
+412 
-422 FHGDADGSFGTPP
+422 H
-435 GYGCA
+435 
-440 ADRAE
+440 
-445 EQRRHQDGLPYI
+445 
-457 DDSPSS
+457 
-463 SPHLSS
+463 
-469 KGRGSRDALVS
+469 
-480 GALESTKAS
+480 
-489 ELDLEKGLEMRKWVL
+489 
-504 SGILASEETYL
+504 
-515 SHLQMLTNSC
+515 
-525 VKLQTVHSIPLTINK
+525 
-540 EEALQR
+540 EALQR
-546 PVASDFEPQGLSEAA
+546 PVASDFEPPGLTEAA
-561 RWNSKENLLA
+561 RWNSKENLLT

-777 KYSLTVAVKTLKE
+777 RYSLTVAVKTLKE

-827 IITEFMTY
+827 IVTEFMTY

-843 ECNRQE
+843 ECSRQE
-849 VNAVVLLYMATQISS
+849 VTAVVLLYMATQISS

-870 KKNFIHRDLAARNCL
+870 RKNFIHRDLAARNCL

-1028 GVRGAV
+1028 GMRGAV

-1042 LPTKTRTSRRAAEH
+1042 LPTKTRTCRRAAEP
-1056 RDTTD
+1056 RDTPDASET
-1061 VPEMPHSKGQG
+1061 PHSKGQA
-1072 ESDPLDHEPAVS
+1072 ESARPTVFQS
-1084 PLLPRKERGPPEG
+1084 PPTTSLPCLRG
-1097 GLNEDERLLPKDKKT
+1097 
-1112 NLFSALIK
+1112 SA
-1120 KKKKTA
+1120 
-1126 PTPPKRSSS
+1126 
-1135 FREMDGQ
+1135 
-1142 PERRGAGE
+1142 
-1150 EEGRDISNG
+1150 
-1159 ALAFTPLDTA
+1159 
-1169 DPAKSPKPSNGAGVP
+1169 
-1184 NGALRESGGSG
+1184 
-1195 FRSPHLW
+1195 
-1202 KKSSTLTSSRLAT
+1202 
-1215 GEEEGGGSSS
+1215 S

-1253 DLQSTGRQ
+1253 DLPSAGRQ

-1273 KPALPRKRAGEN
+1273 KPALPRKRTSEN
-1285 RSDQV
+1285 RPDQV
-1290 TRGTVTPPPR
+1290 ARGTGTPPPR
-1300 LVKKNEEAA
+1300 LVKKGEEAA
-1309 DEVFKDI
+1309 DEGLKDAW
-1316 MESSPGSSPPNLTPK
+1316 ECSPTRPWRGLSEEFCPSLAGAWQHPKASEAHSSMLKGC
-1331 PLRRQ
+1331 PLKFSHGHPFCLPTR
-1336 VTVAPAS
+1336 VT
-1343 GLPHKE
+1343 
-1349 EAGKGSALGTPAAA
+1349 
-1363 EPVTPT
+1363 
-1369 SKAGSGAPGGTSKG
+1369 APGLLSLPSVVVLVQQRPWRDRGRG
-1383 PAEES
+1383 IRPES
-1388 RVRRHKHSSESP
+1388 RRGERAELPDASLGVCQGLEPPDHEPAVSPLLPRKERAAPDGGLNEDERLLSKDRKTNLVRRHRHTSESP
-1400 GRDKGK
+1400 GRDKGR
-1406 LSRLKPAPPPP
+1406 LSKLKPVPPPLP
-1417 PAASAGK
+1417 GPAGK
-1424 AGGKPSQSPS
+1424 SGKASQSPG
-1434 QEAAGEAVLGAK
+1434 QEATAEAGAK
-1446 TKATSLVDAVNS
+1446 TKPAGLVVDAVNS

-1464 QPGEG
+1464 QLMEG
-1469 LKKPVLPATPK
+1469 LKKPALPSGPK
-1480 PQSAKP
+1480 LQSATKAP
-1486 SGTPISPAPVPST
+1486 GTPTSPAPAPSVLT
-1499 LPSASSALAGDQ
+1499 AASSGLAGDQ
-1511 PSSTAFI
+1511 PSSTAFV

-1561 SEQMASHSAV
+1561 SEQMVSHSAV

-1614 CPATAGSGPAA
+1614 CPATAGGGPAA

>member
-1 MVDPVGFAEAWKAQ
+1 MLEICLKLVG
-15 FPDSEPPRM
+15 
-24 ELRSVGDIEQELER
+24 
-38 CKASIRRLEQEVNQE
+38 CKS
-53 RFRMIYLQ
+53 
-61 TLLAKEKK
+61 KK
-69 SYDRQRWGFRR
+69 
-80 AAQAPDGASEPRAS
+80 
-94 ASRPQPAPADGADPP
+94 
-109 PAEEP
+109 
-114 EARPDGEG
+114 
-122 SPGKA
+122 
-127 RPGTARRPGA
+127 
-137 AASGER
+137 
-143 DDRGPPASVAAL
+143 
-155 RSNFERIRKGHGQP
+155 
-169 GADAEKPFYVNVEF
+169 
-183 HHERGLVKVN
+183 GL
-193 DKEVSDRIS
+193 S
-202 SLGSQAMQMERKKSQ
+202 SS
-217 HGAGSSVGDASRPPY
+217 
-232 RGRSSES
+232 S
-239 SCGVDGDYEDA
+239 SC
-250 ELNPRFLKDN
+250 
-260 LIDAN
+260 
-265 GGSRPPW
+265 
-272 PPLEYQPYQSIYVGG
+272 
-287 MMEGEGKGPLL
+287 
-298 RSQSTSEQEKRLTWP
+298 
-313 RRSYSPRSFEDC
+313 
-325 GGGYTPDCSSNENL
+325 
-339 TSSEEDFSSGQS
+339 
-351 SRVSP
+351 
-356 SPTTYRM
+356 
-363 FRDKS
+363 
-368 RSPSQNSQQSFDSS
+368 
-382 SPPTPQC
+382 
-389 HKRHRHCPVVVSEA
+389 
-403 TIVGVRKTG
+403 
-412 QIWPNDGEGA
+412 
-422 FHGDADGSFGTPP
+422 
-435 GYGCA
+435 
-440 ADRAE
+440 
-445 EQRRHQDGLPYI
+445 
-457 DDSPSS
+457 
-463 SPHLSS
+463 
-469 KGRGSRDALVS
+469 
-480 GALESTKAS
+480 
-489 ELDLEKGLEMRKWVL
+489 
-504 SGILASEETYL
+504 YL
-515 SHLQMLTNSC
+515 
-525 VKLQTVHSIPLTINK
+525 

-733 KRNKPTVYG
+733 KRTKPTVYG
-742 VSPNYDKWEM
+742 VSPNYDKWEV

-803 VMKEIKHPNLV
+803 VMKEVKHPNLV

-849 VNAVVLLYMATQISS
+849 VTAVVLLYMATQISS

-987 RACWQWNPSD
+987 RACWQWNPSE

-1028 GVRGAV
+1028 GLRGAAGT
-1034 STLLQAPE
+1034 SLQAPE

-1056 RDTTD
+1056 RDATD
-1061 VPEMPHSKGQG
+1061 TPETPHPKGQG
-1072 ESDPLDHEPAVS
+1072 ETEPLDPEPAVS
-1084 PLLPRKERGPPEG
+1084 PLLPRKERGPPDS
-1097 GLNEDERLLPKDKKT
+1097 GLTEDERLLPKDKKP

-1120 KKKKTA
+1120 KKKKMA
-1126 PTPPKRSSS
+1126 PAPPKRSSS
-1135 FREMDGQ
+1135 FREMDAQ
-1142 PERRGAGE
+1142 PERRAAGE
-1150 EEGRDISNG
+1150 DDSREVSNG
-1159 ALAFTPLDTA
+1159 ASVP
-1169 DPAKSPKPSNGAGVP
+1169 PASDAAEPTKSPKPSNGAGVP
-1184 NGALRESGGSG
+1184 NGAFREPGAPG

-1202 KKSSTLTSSRLAT
+1202 KKSSTLTSSRLAAS
-1215 GEEEGGGSSS
+1215 EEEAGGSSS

-1240 AKDTEWRS
+1240 ARDTEWRS

-1261 FDSSTFGGHKSE
+1261 LDSSTFGGHRGE
-1273 KPALPRKRAGEN
+1273 KPALPRKRASEN
-1285 RSDQV
+1285 KPEQA
-1290 TRGTVTPPPR
+1290 TRGTATPPPR
-1300 LVKKNEEAA
+1300 LARKSEEGA
-1309 DEVFKDI
+1309 DEVFKDAA
-1316 MESSPGSSPPNLTPK
+1316 EASPGSSPPSLTPK
-1331 PLRRQ
+1331 LLRRQ
-1336 VTVAPAS
+1336 VTLVPS
-1343 GLPHKE
+1343 SSLPHRD
-1349 EAGKGSALGTPAAA
+1349 EAGKGSSSGTPAMA
-1363 EPVTPT
+1363 EPGPP
-1369 SKAGSGAPGGTSKG
+1369 GSRAGAPGKA
-1383 PAEES
+1383 PASEET
-1388 RVRRHKHSSESP
+1388 RARRLKHSSESP
-1400 GRDKGK
+1400 GRDKGR
-1406 LSRLKPAPPPP
+1406 LSKLKPVPPPP
-1417 PAASAGK
+1417 PASASSAPASVAGK
-1424 AGGKPSQSPS
+1424 PGKTSPNAS
-1434 QEAAGEAVLGAK
+1434 QEAAGETGAGPK
-1446 TKATSLVDAVNS
+1446 VKPTSLHTDTVNS
-1458 DAAKPS
+1458 DAARPS
-1464 QPGEG
+1464 PPGEG
-1469 LKKPVLPATPK
+1469 LKKPVLPSVPK
-1480 PQSAKP
+1480 PQSASKP
-1486 SGTPISPAPVPST
+1486 PGTPTSPAPTASLPAAST
-1499 LPSASSALAGDQ
+1499 ALPGDQ
-1511 PSSTAFI
+1511 PSSTAFV

-1532 PPERIAS
+1532 PPERIS
-1539 GAITKGVVLDS
+1539 SSAITKGVVLDS

-1614 CPATAGSGPAA
+1614 CPATAGGGPAA

>member
-1 MVDPVGFAEAWKAQ
+1 M
-15 FPDSEPPRM
+15 
-24 ELRSVGDIEQELER
+24 
-38 CKASIRRLEQEVNQE
+38 
-53 RFRMIYLQ
+53 
-61 TLLAKEKK
+61 LL
-69 SYDRQRWGFRR
+69 F
-80 AAQAPDGASEPRAS
+80 
-94 ASRPQPAPADGADPP
+94 
-109 PAEEP
+109 
-114 EARPDGEG
+114 
-122 SPGKA
+122 
-127 RPGTARRPGA
+127 
-137 AASGER
+137 
-143 DDRGPPASVAAL
+143 L
-155 RSNFERIRKGHGQP
+155 
-169 GADAEKPFYVNVEF
+169 
-183 HHERGLVKVN
+183 L
-193 DKEVSDRIS
+193 EVSLPGPWHS
-202 SLGSQAMQMERKKSQ
+202 A
-217 HGAGSSVGDASRPPY
+217 
-232 RGRSSES
+232 
-239 SCGVDGDYEDA
+239 A
-250 ELNPRFLKDN
+250 E
-260 LIDAN
+260 
-265 GGSRPPW
+265 
-272 PPLEYQPYQSIYVGG
+272 PLCLLQICLSISIY
-287 MMEGEGKGPLL
+287 K
-298 RSQSTSEQEKRLTWP
+298 
-313 RRSYSPRSFEDC
+313 
-325 GGGYTPDCSSNENL
+325 
-339 TSSEEDFSSGQS
+339 
-351 SRVSP
+351 
-356 SPTTYRM
+356 
-363 FRDKS
+363 
-368 RSPSQNSQQSFDSS
+368 
-382 SPPTPQC
+382 
-389 HKRHRHCPVVVSEA
+389 
-403 TIVGVRKTG
+403 
-412 QIWPNDGEGA
+412 
-422 FHGDADGSFGTPP
+422 
-435 GYGCA
+435 
-440 ADRAE
+440 
-445 EQRRHQDGLPYI
+445 
-457 DDSPSS
+457 
-463 SPHLSS
+463 
-469 KGRGSRDALVS
+469 
-480 GALESTKAS
+480 
-489 ELDLEKGLEMRKWVL
+489 
-504 SGILASEETYL
+504 
-515 SHLQMLTNSC
+515 
-525 VKLQTVHSIPLTINK
+525 
-540 EEALQR
+540 ALQR

-870 KKNFIHRDLAARNCL
+870 RKNFIHRDLAARNCL

-1028 GVRGAV
+1028 GVRGAT
-1034 STLLQAPE
+1034 STFLQAPE

-1056 RDTTD
+1056 KDATD
-1061 VPEMPHSKGQG
+1061 VPETPHSKGQG
-1072 ESDPLDHEPAVS
+1072 ESDPLDPEPTVS
-1084 PLLPRKERGPPEG
+1084 PLLPRKERGAPDG
-1097 GLNEDERLLPKDKKT
+1097 SLNEDERLLPKDKKT

-1120 KKKKTA
+1120 KKKKMA

-1142 PERRGAGE
+1142 PERRAVSE
-1150 EEGRDISNG
+1150 EDGRETSNG
-1159 ALAFTPLDTA
+1159 APAPTPS
-1169 DPAKSPKPSNGAGVP
+1169 DPAEPTKSPKPSNGAGVP
-1184 NGALRESGGSG
+1184 NGAFREPGGSG

-1202 KKSSTLTSSRLAT
+1202 KKSSTLTSRGLAAS
-1215 GEEEGGGSSS
+1215 EEEAGSSS
-1225 KRFLRSCSASCVPHG
+1225 SKTRL
-1240 AKDTEWRS
+1240 AK
-1248 VTLPR
+1248 
-1253 DLQSTGRQ
+1253 
-1261 FDSSTFGGHKSE
+1261 KS
-1273 KPALPRKRAGEN
+1273 
-1285 RSDQV
+1285 
-1290 TRGTVTPPPR
+1290 
-1300 LVKKNEEAA
+1300 EEAA
-1309 DEVFKDI
+1309 DEVFRD
-1316 MESSPGSSPPNLTPK
+1316 SAGASPGSSPPSLTPK
-1331 PLRRQ
+1331 LLRRQ
-1336 VTVAPAS
+1336 VMMATSS
-1343 GLPHKE
+1343 GLPHKD
-1349 EAGKGSALGTPAAA
+1349 EAGKGSALGAPAAA
-1363 EPVTPT
+1363 EPLPPLSRAGAGGSGVP
-1369 SKAGSGAPGGTSKG
+1369 SKA

-1388 RVRRHKHSSESP
+1388 RVRRHKHLPESP
-1400 GRDKGK
+1400 GRDKGR
-1406 LSRLKPAPPPP
+1406 LSKLKPAPPPP
-1417 PAASAGK
+1417 PASTGK
-1424 AGGKPSQSPS
+1424 MGKPSQSPG
-1434 QEAAGEAVLGAK
+1434 QEAAGDTGVSAK
-1446 TKATSLVDAVNS
+1446 AKATSLVVDAVNC
-1458 DAAKPS
+1458 DTTKPS

-1469 LKKPVLPATPK
+1469 LKKPVLPSTPK
-1480 PQSAKP
+1480 PPSATKP
-1486 SGTPISPAPVPST
+1486 PGTPTSPAPGPSVM
-1499 LPSASSALAGDQ
+1499 PAASSAQAGDQ
-1511 PSSTAFI
+1511 PSSTAFV

-1539 GAITKGVVLDS
+1539 GTITKSVVLDS

-1561 SEQMASHSAV
+1561 SELMASHSAV

-1601 INKLENNLRELQI
+1601 INKLESSLRELQI
-1614 CPATAGSGPAA
+1614 CPATAGGGPAA

>member
-1 MVDPVGFAEAWKAQ
+1 MGQ
-15 FPDSEPPRM
+15 
-24 ELRSVGDIEQELER
+24 Q
-38 CKASIRRLEQEVNQE
+38 
-53 RFRMIYLQ
+53 
-61 TLLAKEKK
+61 
-69 SYDRQRWGFRR
+69 
-80 AAQAPDGASEPRAS
+80 
-94 ASRPQPAPADGADPP
+94 
-109 PAEEP
+109 
-114 EARPDGEG
+114 
-122 SPGKA
+122 PGKVL
-127 RPGTARRPGA
+127 GDQRRPSLPALHFIKGA
-137 AASGER
+137 G
-143 DDRGPPASVAAL
+143 
-155 RSNFERIRKGHGQP
+155 K
-169 GADAEKPFYVNVEF
+169 
-183 HHERGLVKVN
+183 
-193 DKEVSDRIS
+193 KEVAR
-202 SLGSQAMQMERKKSQ
+202 
-217 HGAGSSVGDASRPPY
+217 HG
-232 RGRSSES
+232 
-239 SCGVDGDYEDA
+239 
-250 ELNPRFLKDN
+250 
-260 LIDAN
+260 
-265 GGSRPPW
+265 
-272 PPLEYQPYQSIYVGG
+272 
-287 MMEGEGKGPLL
+287 
-298 RSQSTSEQEKRLTWP
+298 
-313 RRSYSPRSFEDC
+313 
-325 GGGYTPDCSSNENL
+325 
-339 TSSEEDFSSGQS
+339 
-351 SRVSP
+351 
-356 SPTTYRM
+356 
-363 FRDKS
+363 
-368 RSPSQNSQQSFDSS
+368 
-382 SPPTPQC
+382 
-389 HKRHRHCPVVVSEA
+389 
-403 TIVGVRKTG
+403 
-412 QIWPNDGEGA
+412 
-422 FHGDADGSFGTPP
+422 GTP
-435 GYGCA
+435 CNVFV
-440 ADRAE
+440 E
-445 EQRRHQDGLPYI
+445 H
-457 DDSPSS
+457 
-463 SPHLSS
+463 
-469 KGRGSRDALVS
+469 
-480 GALESTKAS
+480 
-489 ELDLEKGLEMRKWVL
+489 
-504 SGILASEETYL
+504 
-515 SHLQMLTNSC
+515 
-525 VKLQTVHSIPLTINK
+525 
-540 EEALQR
+540 EALQR
-546 PVASDFEPQGLSEAA
+546 PVAADLEPQGLSEAA

-699 YVSSESRFNTLAELV
+699 YVSSESRFSTLAELV

-777 KYSLTVAVKTLKE
+777 KYNLTVAVKTLKE

-849 VNAVVLLYMATQISS
+849 VTAVVLLYMATQISS

-885 VGENHLVKV
+885 VGENHVVKV

-987 RACWQWNPSD
+987 RACWQWSPAD

-1017 SDEVEKELGKQ
+1017 SDEVEKELGKK
-1028 GVRGAV
+1028 GTRGNAG
-1034 STLLQAPE
+1034 TLQAPE
-1042 LPTKTRTSRRAAEH
+1042 LPTKTRTSRRAAEP
-1056 RDTTD
+1056 RDPADGSETAHCRGPGETD
-1061 VPEMPHSKGQG
+1061 AL
-1072 ESDPLDHEPAVS
+1072 DPEPAAS
-1084 PLLPRKERGPPEG
+1084 PLLPRKERGPQDG
-1097 GLNEDERLLPKDKKT
+1097 GVTEDERLLPKDKKP

-1135 FREMDGQ
+1135 FREMDG
-1142 PERRGAGE
+1142 PERRGAGDE
-1150 EEGRDISNG
+1150 EPLGRELSNG
-1159 ALAFTPLDTA
+1159 ALALTA
-1169 DPAKSPKPSNGAGVP
+1169 PDANATEPAKSPKAAGGCGAGVP
-1184 NGALRESGGSG
+1184 NGAFREVGGAG

-1202 KKSSTLTSSRLAT
+1202 KKSSTLTSSRLAA
-1215 GEEEGGGSSS
+1215 GDDEGGSSAS

-1240 AKDTEWRS
+1240 ARDTEWRS

-1253 DLQSTGRQ
+1253 DLPSTGRQ
-1261 FDSSTFGGHKSE
+1261 LDATTFSGQRSE
-1273 KPALPRKRAGEN
+1273 KPALPRKRASEN
-1285 RSDQV
+1285 RSEV
-1290 TRGTVTPPPR
+1290 APRGTVTPPPR
-1300 LVKKNEEAA
+1300 LLKKTEEAA
-1309 DEVFKDI
+1309 DEVFRDAA
-1316 MESSPGSSPPNLTPK
+1316 ESSPGSSPPSLTPK
-1331 PLRRQ
+1331 LLRRQ
-1336 VTVAPAS
+1336 GGAASAS
-1343 GLPHKE
+1343 GPSHKE
-1349 EAGKGSALGTPAAA
+1349 ETGKSGALGTVEPA
-1363 EPVTPT
+1363 PLT
-1369 SKAGSGAPGGTSKG
+1369 SRTGPGAPGTASKA

-1388 RVRRHKHSSESP
+1388 RGRRHKPRTESP
-1400 GRDKGK
+1400 GKDKGK
-1406 LSRLKPAPPPP
+1406 QAKLKPAPPPP
-1417 PAASAGK
+1417 PSSSMGK
-1424 AGGKPSQSPS
+1424 GVKLSSSP
-1434 QEAAGEAVLGAK
+1434 EAAGEAGTGRKGGPSAP
-1446 TKATSLVDAVNS
+1446 AVDPGS
-1458 DAAKPS
+1458 GP
-1464 QPGEG
+1464 PGEG
-1469 LKKPVLPATPK
+1469 PRKAMPPSAPK
-1480 PQSAKP
+1480 
-1486 SGTPISPAPVPST
+1486 
-1499 LPSASSALAGDQ
+1499 LPSSSARPTGAVGTSVPLPVTGSLSGDT

-1532 PPERIAS
+1532 PPERLAS
-1539 GAITKGVVLDS
+1539 GTVTKGVVLDG

-1601 INKLENNLRELQI
+1601 INKLENSLRELQI
-1614 CPATAGSGPAA
+1614 CPATAASGPAA

-1635 VKEISDIVQR
+1635 VREISDIVQR